1 MTIMYM
7 VHLHYLYL
15 ALVVIFGYLV
25 VFYLYQNK
33 LTILEGLDNDMTNPS
48 PNPSPNPSKF
58 SIDVHP
64 STYLYS
70 YP

>member
-25 VFYLYQNK
+25 VYYFYQNK
-33 LTILEGLDNDMTNPS
+33 MTMLEGLDNDMT
-48 PNPSPNPSKF
+48 NPSKF

>member
-1 MTIMYM
+1 M

-25 VFYLYQNK
+25 GYYLYPNK
-33 LTILEGLDNDMTNPS
+33 TTILDGFDNDMT
-48 PNPSPNPSKF
+48 NPSPNPSKF

>member
-25 VFYLYQNK
+25 VYYLYQNK
-33 LTILEGLDNDMTNPS
+33 MTILEGIGHEMTDTG

>member
-1 MTIMYM
+1 M

-33 LTILEGLDNDMTNPS
+33 MTMLEGLDTDMTNPS